1 MLPNESE
8 IDLEPSDEDNSQNDE
23 DEEVL
28 PPGKSENTKDEKSTT
43 DTSKT

>member
-23 DEEVL
+23 DEEV

-43 DTSKT
+43 ATSKT